1 MADEYPRWLYAKDG
15 RAQIVRDEDEEAALG
30 SDFSREPSDIHRGP
44 AAGVP
49 EMPLPHGQEGLI
61 NDIATR
67 VADLVVERLM
77 AVQPA
82 PDDGAAPQ
90 PQAPSTEPAP
100 RERKR
105 T

>member
-1 MADEYPRWLYAKDG
+1 
-15 RAQIVRDEDEEAALG
+15 
-30 SDFSREPSDIHRGP
+30 
-44 AAGVP
+44 
-49 EMPLPHGQEGLI
+49 MPLPHGQEGLI